1 MDGAGSITVDTALD
15 SGAVGSLVGVG
26 DLVVVLVWV
35 WAGDGAEDGAGDA
48 DSGPHSGGK
57 YNVTWALLGGPEF

>member
-1 MDGAGSITVDTALD
+1 MDGAGSITVDTDLD

-26 DLVVVLVWV
+26 DSVVALVWE

-48 DSGPHSGGK
+48 DSGSHSGGK
-57 YNVTWALLGGPEF
+57 YTVTF